1 MGSNLGTATPSFLND
16 VDSHFTTLDDL
27 FTAGEAVEQLLAH
40 PGWAHVTAL
49 LDVEIAE
56 IEATTDGRLLESKS
70 HYAFAHGRMGGLRGA
85 RQAAEAILSRARLRL
100 EQQQA
105 KHEGDAESS
114 PERG

>member
-1 MGSNLGTATPSFLND
+1 MGSNLGTVSPALLND
-16 VDSHFTTLDDL
+16 VDAFYSTFDDL

-40 PGWAHVTAL
+40 PGWAHVTGL
-49 LDVEIAE
+49 LDVQIAE
-56 IEATTDGRLLESKS
+56 IETSTDGRLLESKS